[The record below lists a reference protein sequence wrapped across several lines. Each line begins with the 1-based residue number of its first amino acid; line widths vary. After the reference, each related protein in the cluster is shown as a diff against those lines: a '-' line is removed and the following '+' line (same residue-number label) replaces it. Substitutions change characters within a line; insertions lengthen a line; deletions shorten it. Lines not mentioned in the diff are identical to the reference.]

1 MATIKTTCPLLS
13 APGWDA
19 FERAARAVDKVRERL
34 RKATTVMDD
43 AGLLYAVAG
52 GNAVAVWVGQV
63 DEAAVRNTQDVDVLI
78 RRTDLPRAIAAME
91 AAGFVYRH
99 VAGMDIF
106 LDTPDAKAR
115 DAVHI
120 VFAGEKVREHE
131 ALANPDVTDSERA
144 NDGFRVL
151 SLKALVQIKLTA
163 YRRKDQVH
171 LLDMISVGLLDAT
184 WVPRFPAELGER
196 LQALI
201 DDPDG

>member
-1 MATIKTTCPLLS
+1 MAIASTKAFPLS
-13 APGWDA
+13 PPGWEA

-34 RKATTVMDD
+34 RKATTVLDN

-78 RRTDLPRAIAAME
+78 RRSDLPQAIVALE
-91 AAGFVYRH
+91 SVGFVYRH

-106 LDTPDAKAR
+106 LDAPDAKAR

-120 VFAGEKVREHE
+120 VFAGEKVRAHE
-131 ALANPDVTDSERA
+131 VLSNPDVTDAERA
-144 NDGFRVL
+144 SDGFRVL
-151 SLKALVQIKLTA
+151 SLQALVQIKLTA

-171 LLDMISVGLLDAT
+171 LLDMISVGLIDGT
-184 WVPRFPAELGER
+184 WASRFPAELGER
-196 LQALI
+196 LQALL